1 MPLPSLHPLPAN
13 PTTGQQPFATLGSR
27 GISSVAPASGSSG
40 GVNRETLKTLQD
52 VVWSDDEDDPDCL
65 LCAEPLDLSDLNF
78 KPCQCGMQICQFCYN
93 KLLGSDAR
101 CPGCRRPYD
110 SKAVVFQPVDW
121 EEVKRA
127 KERKTKKA
135 RTIKQLTS
143 MGRRHLLGVR
153 VVMKNMVY
161 VIGMKLP
168 APGDE
173 AIPILRSNDYFGQY
187 GKISKIY
194 LSDRTKLTAS
204 AVTTLTEDDPSTSTG
219 IYIVYVRREDAAR
232 AIASLDGIPA
242 PSGPPGS
249 LLKAT
254 HGTTRYC
261 ESFLKSQKCDTPNCH
276 CLHEWGGDSDCF
288 TKEDM
293 ETAFTR
299 PAEYDAR
306 QKQTIVS
313 APQPPSLSSKTAWPK
328 PSSEDVNG
336 SSTGLPS
343 AANWGKGIT
352 VKTTRASN
360 ANPIARPTKIGSFIP
375 LGKNNAAFPLPTPS
389 PTIPIIIK
397 EKKERK
403 SQAMARAKST
413 DSSQSAPTTSA
424 QTSPKRKSSALPPLT
439 STKSSSSSVIP
450 PPPPPG
456 LSISTPA
463 PEPAPEPSPDDILDE
478 QASADSDAGPS
489 SSSPAPQTPG
499 HSTDSIPPEPLSSEP
514 IIIHSPYP
522 EPIIF
527 SFPAHDKDFAF
538 VLGLDDTELQQRYAQ
553 AGGYE
558 PSPFS
563 KTLEG
568 LAELGVHAPELP
580 DLFDA
585 PSRRNSLGY
594 SGLFRPFD
602 PSEGEDSPST
612 SDSTPGPSR
621 SRIGGVG
628 GDHNAQRTESRF
640 GFARPSSSNSRGQS
654 PFSNM
659 RRSVAEQSGLRD
671 NWYTRQQQ
679 QPQNDDNNTF
689 SPHPHNQ
696 QQQQQNDPRTAALAA
711 QVASFVGSYDSSI
724 GGGSGGNDNTWSS
737 AGIAAAESPYAHS
750 PQHQRQLALLQ
761 GGNSGNNNA
770 GNYERGRLD
779 HAGYLQKGPGR
790 SDRDEYEPPVLQY
803 GTTQIFSNP
812 AHSQTQ
818 QQQQQQQQRSSMFS
832 PDSTTHSIHED
843 NQFQSP
849 LAFNQLQIQQQQQT
863 PQNQHPDA
871 RQLMALHHSRGS
883 PTPLAAHAYRRY

>member
-13 PTTGQQPFATLGSR
+13 PTTGQQPFTTLGSR
-27 GISSVAPASGSSG
+27 GISAVAPASGSSG

-52 VVWSDDEDDPDCL
+52 VYWSDDEDDPDCII
-65 LCAEPLDLSDLNF
+65 CSEPLDLSDLNF

-101 CPGCRRPYD
+101 CPGCRRAYD
-110 SKAVVFQPVDW
+110 AKAVVFQPVDW
-121 EEVKRA
+121 EEVKKA
-127 KERKTKKA
+127 KERKTKRA
-135 RTIKQLTS
+135 RTIKQLTT

-161 VIGMKLP
+161 VIGMRLP

-194 LSDRTKLTAS
+194 LTDRTKLSSTAVS
-204 AVTTLTEDDPSTSTG
+204 TLTEDDPSTSTG

-242 PSGPPGS
+242 PQGPAGT

-254 HGTTRYC
+254 YGTTRYC

-293 ETAFTR
+293 ETALIR

-328 PSSEDVNG
+328 PSSDDVNG
-336 SSTGLPS
+336 SATGLPS
-343 AANWGKGIT
+343 AASWGKGIT
-352 VKTTRASN
+352 VKTTTRASN
-360 ANPIARPTKIGSFIP
+360 TNPIARPTKIGNFVP
-375 LGKNNAAFPLPTPS
+375 LGKNNSAFPLPTPS
-389 PTIPIIIK
+389 PTIPIIFK
-397 EKKERK
+397 EKKEKK
-403 SQAMARAKST
+403 SQSMTRGKST
-413 DSSQSAPTTSA
+413 DSSASAATGGAAST
-424 QTSPKRKSSALPPLT
+424 QTSPKRKPSALPPLT
-439 STKSSSSSVIP
+439 SSTPSKPSSSSSSTAP

-456 LSISTPA
+456 LPISSS
-463 PEPAPEPSPDDILDE
+463 APEPSPDELIDE
-478 QASADSDAGPS
+478 QATTDSDAGPS
-489 SSSPAPQTPG
+489 SSSPAPQTPAR
-499 HSTDSIPPEPLSSEP
+499 SSESIPPEPLSTEP
-514 IIIHSPYP
+514 ILVHSPYP

-538 VLGLDDTELQQRYAQ
+538 VLGLDDSELQQRHAQ

-580 DLFDA
+580 DLFE
-585 PSRRNSLGY
+585 PSSRRGSLGY
-594 SGLFRPFD
+594 HGLFRPFD
-602 PSEGEDSPST
+602 T
-612 SDSTPGPSR
+612 SDNEDDSAASVGGDSENTPGPS
-621 SRIGGVG
+621 SRRDRDR
-628 GDHNAQRTESRF
+628 DHNAQRTESRF
-640 GFARPSSSNSRGQS
+640 GFARPGSTTSLSSARGQS
-654 PFSNM
+654 PFSNL

-671 NWYTRQQQ
+671 SWYASRQGQGQHDDAISSPLQQQ
-679 QPQNDDNNTF
+679 HQ
-689 SPHPHNQ
+689 
-696 QQQQQNDPRTAALAA
+696 DPRNSALAA

-724 GGGSGGNDNTWSS
+724 GAGDSWTGQESTYSNSPSHQRLNLQQQNNGVGYERSASASGGH
-737 AGIAAAESPYAHS
+737 GVY
-750 PQHQRQLALLQ
+750 LK
-761 GGNSGNNNA
+761 GNR
-770 GNYERGRLD
+770 E
-779 HAGYLQKGPGR
+779 
-790 SDRDEYEPPVLQY
+790 EYDPPVLQY
-803 GTTQIFSNP
+803 GNTQIYSNPAHSNP
-812 AHSQTQ
+812 AHSQPPSQ
-818 QQQQQQQQRSSMFS
+818 QAPPRTLFS
-832 PDSTTHSIHED
+832 PEQTVHEEPSYAHH
-843 NQFQSP
+843 QHQSP
-849 LAFNQLQIQQQQQT
+849 LSFQHG
-863 PQNQHPDA
+863 PSHQHPDA
-871 RQLMALHHSRGS
+871 RTLMALHHSRGS

>member
-1 MPLPSLHPLPAN
+1 MAPPSLHPLPAN

-40 GVNRETLKTLQD
+40 GVNRETLKSLHD
-52 VVWSDDEDDPDCL
+52 VYWSDDEDDPDCL

-93 KLLGSDAR
+93 KLLGTDAR

-110 SKAVVFQPVDW
+110 AKAVVFQPVDW

-127 KERKTKKA
+127 KERKTKRT
-135 RTIKQLTS
+135 RTIKQLTT

-168 APGDE
+168 APGDD

-194 LSDRTKLTAS
+194 LSDRTKLSSS
-204 AVTTLTEDDPSTSTG
+204 AVSTLTPDDPSTATG
-219 IYIVYVRREDAAR
+219 IYIVYIRREDAAR

-242 PSGPPGS
+242 PQGPPGAT
-249 LLKAT
+249 LKAT
-254 HGTTRYC
+254 YGTTRYC
-261 ESFLKSQKCDTPNCH
+261 EAFLRSQKCDTVNCH
-276 CLHEWGGDSDCF
+276 NLHEWGGDSDCF

-293 ETAFTR
+293 ETALIR

-328 PSSEDVNG
+328 PSSEDVNNP
-336 SSTGLPS
+336 STGLPS
-343 AANWGKGIT
+343 AASWGKGIT
-352 VKTTRASN
+352 VKTTSRASS
-360 ANPIARPTKIGSFIP
+360 ANPIARPTKIGNFVP
-375 LGKNNAAFPLPTPS
+375 LGKTNAAFPLPTPS

-403 SQAMARAKST
+403 STAMARGKST
-413 DSSQSAPTTSA
+413 DSSQSATTGSA
-424 QTSPKRKSSALPPLT
+424 QTSPKKKSSTLPPLS
-439 STKSSSSSVIP
+439 STKPSSSTSAA

-456 LSISTPA
+456 LPVVSSTLA
-463 PEPAPEPSPDDILDE
+463 LSSLSAAESVDDAIDE

-489 SSSPAPQTPG
+489 SASPAPRTP
-499 HSTDSIPPEPLSSEP
+499 SRDADEISPEPLSTEP

-522 EPIIF
+522 EPVIF

-538 VLGLDDTELQQRYAQ
+538 VLGLDESELQRRQAQ

-585 PSRRNSLGY
+585 PSRRGSLGY
-594 SGLFRPFD
+594 NGLFRPFD
-602 PSEGEDSPST
+602 TMEEDSPST
-612 SDSTPGPSR
+612 SDNTPGPSR
-621 SRIGGVG
+621 LRQD
-628 GDHNAQRTESRF
+628 DHNAQRTESRF
-640 GFARPSSSNSRGQS
+640 GFARPISSASRGQS
-654 PFSNM
+654 PFSSM

-671 NWYTRQQQ
+671 GWLSRDQPNEESLVQHQQY
-679 QPQNDDNNTF
+679 
-689 SPHPHNQ
+689 
-696 QQQQQNDPRTAALAA
+696 QQQQNDPRSAALTA
-711 QVASFVGSYDSSI
+711 QVASFIGSYDSS
-724 GGGSGGNDNTWSS
+724 G
-737 AGIAAAESPYAHS
+737 AAESGWAGDSAYSAS
-750 PQHQRQLALLQ
+750 PSHQRQLGMQ
-761 GGNSGNNNA
+761 GYERS
-770 GNYERGRLD
+770 ERGRID
-779 HAGYLQKGPGR
+779 HGNLVQGGYLPKGLR
-790 SDRDEYEPPVLQY
+790 SERDEYEPPVLQY
-803 GTTQIFSNP
+803 GSTQIYSNP
-812 AHSQTQ
+812 AHSQN
-818 QQQQQQQQRSSMFS
+818 QQRSLFS
-832 PDSTTHSIHED
+832 PDSTSHSIHED
-843 NQFQSP
+843 NYQSP
-849 LAFNQLQIQQQQQT
+849 LAFSQLQAQQQQT
-863 PQNQHPDA
+863 PLQHQHHHPDA
-871 RQLMALHHSRGS
+871 RQLMAMHHSRGS
-883 PTPLAAHAYRRY
+883 PTPLAAHAYRRF

>member
-13 PTTGQQPFATLGSR
+13 PTTGQQPLGTTLGSR
-27 GISSVAPASGSSG
+27 GISAVAPASGSSG
-40 GVNRETLKTLQD
+40 GVNRETLKSLQD
-52 VVWSDDEDDPDCL
+52 VYWSDDEDDPDCL

-110 SKAVVFQPVDW
+110 AKAVVFQPVDW

-127 KERKTKKA
+127 KERKTKRA
-135 RTIKQLTS
+135 RTIKQLTT

-153 VVMKNMVY
+153 IVMKNMVY

-194 LSDRTKLTAS
+194 LSDRTKLSSS
-204 AVTTLTEDDPSTSTG
+204 AVSTLLEDDPSTSTG
-219 IYIVYVRREDAAR
+219 IYIIYVRREDAAR

-242 PSGPPGS
+242 PQGPPGS
-249 LLKAT
+249 LLKANY
-254 HGTTRYC
+254 GTTRYC

-293 ETAFTR
+293 ETALTR

-313 APQPPSLSSKTAWPK
+313 AAPQPPSLSSKTAWPK
-328 PSSEDVNG
+328 PSSDDVNG
-336 SSTGLPS
+336 YTASTGLPS
-343 AANWGKGIT
+343 AASWGKGIT
-352 VKTTRASN
+352 VKTARASN
-360 ANPIARPTKIGSFIP
+360 TNPIARPTKIGNFVP
-375 LGKNNAAFPLPTPS
+375 LGKSNAAFPLPTPS

-403 SQAMARAKST
+403 SQAMARGKST
-413 DSSQSAPTTSA
+413 DSTQSAATGSA
-424 QTSPKRKSSALPPLT
+424 QTSPKRKSATLPTLT
-439 STKSSSSSVIP
+439 STKPSSTSTPAP

-456 LSISTPA
+456 LPVSATSSTPA
-463 PEPAPEPSPDDILDE
+463 VPEPPVDEFIDE

-489 SSSPAPQTPG
+489 SSSPAPQTPAR
-499 HSTDSIPPEPLSSEP
+499 STDSIPPEPLSTEP
-514 IIIHSPYP
+514 ILIHSPYP
-522 EPIIF
+522 EPVIF

-538 VLGLDDTELQQRYAQ
+538 VLGMDDSELQQRYAQ

-580 DLFDA
+580 DLFEG
-585 PSRRNSLGY
+585 PSSRRGSFGY
-594 SGLFRPFD
+594 NGLFRPFD
-602 PSEGEDSPST
+602 PSEGEDGSPAV
-612 SDSTPGPSR
+612 SDGTPGPSR
-621 SRIGGVG
+621 VRGE
-628 GDHNAQRTESRF
+628 DHNAQRTESRF
-640 GFARPSSSNSRGQS
+640 GFARPTSSNSRGQS

-671 NWYTRQQQ
+671 GWYTRQQQ
-679 QPQNDDNNTF
+679 GNEDTF
-689 SPHPHNQ
+689 SPHPHA
-696 QQQQQNDPRTAALAA
+696 QQQQNDPRTAALAA
-711 QVASFVGSYDSSI
+711 QVASFVGSYDSSVGAI
-724 GGGSGGNDNTWSS
+724 ETNWTGGG
-737 AGIAAAESPYAHS
+737 AGVGAGTESVYSNS
-750 PQHQRQLALLQ
+750 PSHQRQLGLQQQ
-761 GGNSGNNNA
+761 GG
-770 GNYERGRLD
+770 YERGRLD
-779 HAGYLQKGPGR
+779 HGYMQAKGLGR

-803 GTTQIFSNP
+803 GTTQIYSNP
-812 AHSQTQ
+812 AHSQ
-818 QQQQQQQQRSSMFS
+818 QQQRTLFS
-832 PDSTTHSIHED
+832 PESTSVHEE
-843 NQFQSP
+843 NNNFQSP
-849 LAFNQLQIQQQQQT
+849 LSFGQH
-863 PQNQHPDA
+863 QHPDA